1 MPKKRKT
8 RKQKILSEQKR
19 VTVHEVTPSTESHSV
34 STHDHHES
42 TAVHGTTFSLPTN
55 YTQTHKTPEK
65 KSSETAAISTNDY
78 GYLGNDLIRTALLS
92 GAIVI
97 AELLIR
103 LVYIH

>member
-19 VTVHEVTPSTESHSV
+19 VTVHEVTPATESHSV
-34 STHDHHES
+34 TTSGHHE
-42 TAVHGTTFSLPTN
+42 TAAVQGTTFSLPTN
-55 YTQTHKTPEK
+55 YTQTHKTQEK
-65 KSSETAAISTNDY
+65 KSSASVAISTNDY

-103 LVYIH
+103 LVYVH